1 MGFSSFS
8 SNGLARA
15 FSVTETRLL
24 PVGFLL
30 PPKWENS
37 LSQKRFSQYSR
48 SFEKVM
54 SSGGGQHGVSQT
66 GTATRDIE
74 ERGEEKRA
82 VFRRFFPLVGENV
95 QPVTGNLVDYAGHM
109 ECPVRNI

>member
-54 SSGGGQHGVSQT
+54 SSGGGN
-66 GTATRDIE
+66 TA
-74 ERGEEKRA
+74 
-82 VFRRFFPLVGENV
+82 FPRQALL
-95 QPVTGNLVDYAGHM
+95 PVTLKKGARKSGLFSAGFY
-109 ECPVRNI
+109 PL

>member
-30 PPKWENS
+30 PPRWENS

-54 SSGGGQHGVSQT
+54 SSGGVNVAFPRQT
-66 GTATRDIE
+66 
-74 ERGEEKRA
+74 
-82 VFRRFFPLVGENV
+82 LL
-95 QPVTGNLVDYAGHM
+95 PVTLKNGARTSGQSSAGAS
-109 ECPVRNI
+109 PF

>member
-24 PVGFLL
+24 PVGFLF
-30 PPKWENS
+30 PPRWENS

-54 SSGGGQHGVSQT
+54 SSGGGNAAFPRQT
-66 GTATRDIE
+66 
-74 ERGEEKRA
+74 
-82 VFRRFFPLVGENV
+82 LL
-95 QPVTGNLVDYAGHM
+95 PVTLKKGARKSGLFSTGFS
-109 ECPVRNI
+109 PL